1 MLSFGN
7 IRQVLALALAG
18 LACLIGAQTAS
29 AQEAYGPRIVHLSV
43 VDRETGQVA
52 RVYYHNRRYFVAA
65 QTGNRYSLR
74 LQNVTN
80 ERVLVVLSVDGVNV
94 VTGETADFNQRGYIL
109 SPHESA
115 DINGWRKSQT
125 EIAAFRFA
133 PLPQSYAA
141 RTGRPGDVGV
151 IGMAVFRERRPPPP
165 PRVLSE
171 DRRYRGSPPP
181 PPPPPPAPMTGAAG
195 SSSAARDAAAPGE
208 ANQAIARRSEKLGT
222 AHGEIEHDA
231 IELAPFEKASTRPE
245 SVRMVE
251 YDSTANLVAA
261 GVIPAFVE
269 PPHPP
274 RPFPANR
281 GGYVPDP
288 PPYGRN

>member
-1 MLSFGN
+1 MMLSFGK
-7 IRQVLALALAG
+7 IRQALALVLAG
-18 LACLIGAQTAS
+18 LACFIGVQTAS

-165 PRVLSE
+165 PRVLKE
-171 DRRYRGSPPP
+171 EPRFRRSP
-181 PPPPPPAPMTGAAG
+181 PPPPPPAPMAGADG
-195 SSSAARDAAAPGE
+195 SNSTARDATAPGD
-208 ANQAIARRSEKLGT
+208 ANESMAPRSEKLGT
-222 AHGEIEHDA
+222 AHGEIERDV
-231 IELAPFEKASTRPE
+231 IETAPFVKASARPE

-251 YDSTANLVAA
+251 YDSTENLVAA
-261 GVIPAFVE
+261 GVIPAVVK

-281 GGYVPDP
+281 EGYVPDP